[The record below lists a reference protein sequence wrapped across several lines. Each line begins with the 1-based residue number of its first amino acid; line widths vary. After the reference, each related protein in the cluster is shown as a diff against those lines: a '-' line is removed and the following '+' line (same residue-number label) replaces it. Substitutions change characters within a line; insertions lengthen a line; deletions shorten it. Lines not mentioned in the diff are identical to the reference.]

1 VPDQVQLETRV
12 VEDNPAP
19 TTARPGDAARTDTAR
34 TDAERA
40 ADHAAIAG
48 SIDELLPALIA
59 KLGATGLAELEVH
72 ESGLRVRL
80 RRPAEA
86 TISHDRRATDRVRG
100 DRARG
105 QAGVVPS
112 THPVGMTPVGPGR
125 ETRDGRPGGDGHDA
139 SRLDEPRAIATSPAV
154 GIYQPRA
161 EARAGTRV
169 RAGDRLGMVDMLG
182 VPQEVVAP
190 MDGLVGASLVEA
202 GEAVE
207 YGQEL
212 VVIEFATAGTAAG
225 GGGSAAAAPASVVP
239 PAPMDH

>member
-1 VPDQVQLETRV
+1 MSDPVGLETR
-12 VEDNPAP
+12 EA
-19 TTARPGDAARTDTAR
+19 AR

-59 KLGATGLAELEVH
+59 KLGATGLAELEVR

-80 RRPAEA
+80 RRPADSP
-86 TISHDRRATDRVRG
+86 ISHDRRATDRARG

-105 QAGVVPS
+105 QAGAVPS
-112 THPVGMTPVGPGR
+112 SHPAGMTPVGPGR
-125 ETRDGRPGGDGHDA
+125 ETRDGHDGRPGGDGHDPA
-139 SRLDEPRAIATSPAV
+139 RLDERAVATSPAV
-154 GIYQPRA
+154 GIYQPRS

-169 RAGDRLGMVDMLG
+169 RAGDRIGMVDMLG

-190 MDGLVGASLVEA
+190 TDGLIGASLVEA

-212 VVIEFATAGTAAG
+212 VVIEFATAGSAAG
-225 GGGSAAAAPASVVP
+225 GGGSAAAASASVVP
-239 PAPMDH
+239 PAALDH

>member
-1 VPDQVQLETRV
+1 MPDEVQLETRV
-12 VEDNPAP
+12 IEDTSPPAP
-19 TTARPGDAARTDTAR
+19 VVR
-34 TDAERA
+34 TDAERV
-40 ADHAAIAG
+40 ADHATIAG

-59 KLGATGLAELEVH
+59 KLGATGLAELEIR

-80 RRPAEA
+80 RRPADG
-86 TISHDRRATDRVRG
+86 TVTHDRLAT

-105 QAGVVPS
+105 DRSRHAAPAS
-112 THPVGMTPVGPGR
+112 HPPGMTPVGPGR
-125 ETRDGRPGGDGHDA
+125 DTRDAREVRVATDGHDA
-139 SRLDEPRAIATSPAV
+139 PRTQDQRAVATSPAV

-190 MDGLVGASLVEA
+190 SDGLVGASLVEA

-212 VVIEFATAGTAAG
+212 VVIEFATAG
-225 GGGSAAAAPASVVP
+225 AAPM
-239 PAPMDH
+239 PMDH

>member
-1 VPDQVQLETRV
+1 MRV
-12 VEDNPAP
+12 VDGNAAPA
-19 TTARPGDAARTDTAR
+19 AVERTDE
-34 TDAERA
+34 ERA

-59 KLGATGLAELEVH
+59 KLGATGLAELEVR

-80 RRPAEA
+80 RRPADG
-86 TISHDRRATDRVRG
+86 TVTHDRRATDRVRG

-105 QAGVVPS
+105 
-112 THPVGMTPVGPGR
+112 PVTTPAAAQPGGLTPVGPGR
-125 ETRDGRPGGDGHDA
+125 DVHEGHDARNGGDGDGQGSAHH
-139 SRLDEPRAIATSPAV
+139 DEPRAVATSPAV

-190 MDGLVGASLVEA
+190 SDGLVGASLVEA

-212 VVIEFATAGTAAG
+212 VVIEFATAGSAAG
-225 GGGSAAAAPASVVP
+225 GSGSPSATP
-239 PAPMDH
+239 PTPMDH

>member
-1 VPDQVQLETRV
+1 MSDTVGLETR
-12 VEDNPAP
+12 EAP
-19 TTARPGDAARTDTAR
+19 RSDAQ
-34 TDAERA
+34 RA

-59 KLGATGLAELEVH
+59 KLGATGLAELEVR

-80 RRPAEA
+80 RRPADG
-86 TISHDRRATDRVRG
+86 TITHDRRATDRHRGERVRNPG
-100 DRARG
+100 AP
-105 QAGVVPS
+105 AVA
-112 THPVGMTPVGPGR
+112 THLGALTPVGPGR
-125 ETRDGRPGGDGHDA
+125 DVRDGGDPRTGGDGADA
-139 SRLDEPRAIATSPAV
+139 THQAEPRAVATSPAV

-190 MDGLVGASLVEA
+190 TDGLVGASLVEA

-212 VVIEFATAGTAAG
+212 VVIEFATAGSAPGGAG
-225 GGGSAAAAPASVVP
+225 ATGRDSAP
-239 PAPMDH
+239 PPPPTDG

>member
-1 VPDQVQLETRV
+1 MPDQVPLETRV
-12 VEDNPAP
+12 VERHPAP
-19 TTARPGDAARTDTAR
+19 TVAERSN
-34 TDAERA
+34 AERA

-59 KLGATGLAELEVH
+59 KLGATGLAELEVR
-72 ESGLRVRL
+72 ERGLRVRL
-80 RRPAEA
+80 RRPADG
-86 TISHDRRATDRVRG
+86 TITLDRRATDRARG

-105 QAGVVPS
+105 QAGAGPS
-112 THPVGMTPVGPGR
+112 HHSVGMTPVGPGR
-125 ETRDGRPGGDGHDA
+125 DGRDGRAGVDDHDGGPPE
-139 SRLDEPRAIATSPAV
+139 EPRAVATSPAV
-154 GIYQPRA
+154 GIYQPRP

-212 VVIEFATAGTAAG
+212 VVIEFAV
-225 GGGSAAAAPASVVP
+225 APAPAPAPAASGVP
-239 PAPMDH
+239 PAPLDH